1 MKPIYTAAIIALG
14 AAMAL
19 YFADLAETARALDYQ
34 ECGGGVYCAPADP
47 PMRR

>member
-1 MKPIYTAAIIALG
+1 MRIIHLAIITLG

-19 YFADLAETARALDYQ
+19 YFADAAETKRAIEYS
-34 ECGGGVYCAPADP
+34 ECGGVYCAPADP